1 MAEKVTV
8 SIKESTM
15 VKPAEE
21 STPRGSLLSGDE
33 NFFDLVVLKQAL
45 SKALV
50 LFYPMAGRY
59 KLNDQNGRMEIDCN
73 AEGVLFVVAE
83 SISAID
89 DFGDFVLNPN
99 LRELIPGVDYAGG
112 ISSFRIFALQ
122 VGYIISLLQL
132 ALAPS
137 EIDDR
142 ERKPAAENLKNQNL
156 QSTSAA
162 RILAE

>member
-21 STPRGSLLSGDE
+21 STPRGSLWLSNLDLEYSRYHTSNVYFYRSSGDE

-59 KLNDQNGRMEIDCN
+59 KLNDQNGRVEIDCN

-112 ISSFRIFALQ
+112 ISSFPIFALQ
-122 VGYIISLLQL
+122 VFNNYHPRSHFIYLVTQ
-132 ALAPS
+132 
-137 EIDDR
+137 
-142 ERKPAAENLKNQNL
+142 
-156 QSTSAA
+156 
-162 RILAE
+162 